1 MLSEV
6 LLVFFIRSYM
16 MYFYS
21 LTKKGIR
28 DVVQYSNDELN
39 KLRGISVKTMEE
51 QKRFLELRYPPSNW
65 SFKPSWGMLKYF
77 VIHIIIFL
85 ILYKLVIMFFLWIG
99 FDLQLWHSILV
110 LILGPIIINLLLQRF
125 KLQKPSDITVFFK

>member
-6 LLVFFIRSYM
+6 LLVFFIRSYI

-21 LTKKGIR
+21 LSKKGIR
-28 DVVQYSNDELN
+28 DVVQHSNDELN
-39 KLRGISVKTMEE
+39 KLRGIPVKTLEE
-51 QKRFLELRYPPSNW
+51 QKKFINLRYPPSNW
-65 SFKPSWGMLKYF
+65 SFKPSWGMLNYF

-85 ILYKLVIMFFLWIG
+85 MLYKLVVMFFIWTG
-99 FDLQLWHSILV
+99 WDLQLWHSIVV
-110 LILGPIIINLLLQRF
+110 LIVGPIIINLLLQRF